1 MPRESKKHKA
11 ERAAAILDELKKH
24 FPDATT
30 ALEHRT
36 PWELLVATILSAQ
49 CTDQKVNEV
58 TRELFPRYPS
68 IEAFAAADLAAL
80 QQEIRATGFFQK
92 KGKSIVATAQAVL
105 EDFNGEL
112 PGTMDELLQ
121 LPGVARKT
129 ASVVLAVGFDRAE
142 GIVVDTHVARLSLR
156 MGLASRQEAKTLNT
170 DRVERELMELI
181 PQERWIF
188 TGLGLILHGRTTCM
202 ARKPACDACPVQS
215 QCPQIE
221 VS

>member
-1 MPRESKKHKA
+1 MARESKKRQI
-11 ERAAAILDELKKH
+11 ERAAAILDELEQH

-30 ALEHRT
+30 ALEHST

-49 CTDQKVNEV
+49 CTDERVNQV

-68 IEAFAAADLAAL
+68 IETFAAADLATL
-80 QQEIRATGFFQK
+80 QQEIRATGFYQK
-92 KGKSIVATAQAVL
+92 KGKAVVATAQAVL
-105 EDFNGEL
+105 EDFGGEL
-112 PGTMDELLQ
+112 PATMEELLR

-129 ASVVLAVGFDRAE
+129 ANVVLAAGFGRAE
-142 GIVVDTHVARLSLR
+142 GIIVDTHVARLALR

-170 DRVERELMELI
+170 DRIERELMALI

-188 TGLGLILHGRTTCM
+188 TGLGLVLHGRTRCT
-202 ARKPACDACPVQS
+202 ARKPACDACPVRS
-215 QCPQIE
+215 LCPRLG